1 MVREI
6 PIDILEGFKVPDAAL
21 LCRRG
26 NSWAVERNGS
36 VAGAFIS
43 SCAGASEH
51 LYSEPNGQLI
61 LSGDGGATAAARI
74 SAIPSGL
81 FSVTEKVCGM
91 RNMPA
96 AESYEMVLGK
106 AVSGHRLINLGKL
119 AAIAIK
125 AAEPPA
131 PVRPDRH
138 VVLAGGPARIKE
150 LADDIGASWAREAI
164 SRIAD
169 PSNFPDVEIPSGL
182 TDEILDSARTAAGED
197 RAVYD
202 GLRSDIGFAQGVIR
216 DAFARDLKSEAEFY
230 DSSASDNVCSMLETI
245 DTPGCIVILE
255 DMASGLC
262 EYLFSDAESFIR
274 AQPRNVGEFA
284 ADLACG
290 RYRLENDAKDFEL
303 VVEDG
308 KLILDENPDMAHGG
322 GKYEVLF
329 IAKSLSDRVIAMEE
343 DEASREMSRLR
354 MRRGLPAEN
363 LVVRLAEMSGDVACV
378 ERDICAVFGWDFSG
392 NGRMESLDDLMEAVE
407 LDSAQPY
414 GRGGRDKAGF

>member
-96 AESYEMVLGK
+96 EESYEMVLGK

-131 PVRPDRH
+131 PVRLDRH

-150 LADDIGASWAREAI
+150 LADDIGASWAREAV

-202 GLRSDIGFAQGVIR
+202 DLRSDIGFAQGVIR

-245 DTPGCIVILE
+245 YTPGCIVILE

-308 KLILDENPDMAHGG
+308 KLILDENPRMAHGG

-329 IAKSLSDRVIAMEE
+329 IAKSLSDRVIAMED
-343 DEASREMSRLR
+343 DELGREMSRLR

-378 ERDICAVFGWDFSG
+378 ERDICAVFGWNFSG

-407 LDSAQPY
+407 LDLAQPY
-414 GRGGRDKAGF
+414 VRGGRDKAGF

>member
-21 LCRRG
+21 LCRRD

-43 SCAGASEH
+43 SCARTSEH
-51 LYSEPNGQLI
+51 LYPKPNGQLI
-61 LSGDGGATAAARI
+61 LSDDGGVTAAARI

-96 AESYEMVLGK
+96 EESYEMVLGK
-106 AVSGHRLINLGKL
+106 AVSGHRLINLGNL

-131 PVRPDRH
+131 PVRSDRH

-150 LADDIGASWAREAI
+150 LTDDIGASWAREAV

-197 RAVYD
+197 QTVYD
-202 GLRSDIGFAQGVIR
+202 DLRSDIGFAQGVIR

-308 KLILDENPDMAHGG
+308 KLILDETPNMAHGN

-329 IAKSLSDRVIAMEE
+329 IAKSLSDRVIAMEN
-343 DEASREMSRLR
+343 DELGREMSRLR

>member
-36 VAGAFIS
+36 DAGAFIS

-51 LYSEPNGQLI
+51 LYPEPNGQLI

-96 AESYEMVLGK
+96 EESYEMVLGK
-106 AVSGHRLINLGKL
+106 AVSGHRLINLGNL

-125 AAEPPA
+125 AAEPSA
-131 PVRPDRH
+131 PFRPDRH
-138 VVLAGGPARIKE
+138 VVLAGGPSRIKE
-150 LADDIGASWAREAI
+150 LTDDIGASWAREAI

-169 PSNFPDVEIPSGL
+169 PSHFPDVEIPSGL

-202 GLRSDIGFAQGVIR
+202 ELRSDIGFAQGVIR

-230 DSSASDNVCSMLETI
+230 DSSASDNVCSMLETV
-245 DTPGCIVILE
+245 DTPCCIVILE

-262 EYLFSDAESFIR
+262 EYLFSDAESFTR
-274 AQPRNVGEFA
+274 AQPRTVGEFA

-308 KLILDENPDMAHGG
+308 KLILDETPSMAHGN

-329 IAKSLSDRVIAMEE
+329 IAKSLSDMVIAMED
-343 DEASREMSRLR
+343 DELGREMSRLR

>member
-290 RYRLENDAKDFEL
+290 RYRLENDVKDFEL